1 MNFSRSVLFH
11 TNTKVCIIYFEQDCS
26 EKGESGTSRIIIW
39 FIAVLCLCHHFSRGV
54 MLIVRTWHRLQLEY
68 STLPFW
74 SDLLTPKSPTMDNP
88 TMDNPHD
95 AITRRIDFS
104 KWRDPNK
111 QKYFSGPNLLE
122 NLHWN
127 SFNNVYIG
135 WSLSLT
141 KIWPGFSSCV
151 VFSTIFMQWYCVSSV
166 CKGASIKRRSTEMSY
181 FLVWWLL
188 WECYQAHAV
197 QTLVVLAVFNHAT
210 SSDILFL

>member
-1 MNFSRSVLFH
+1 
-11 TNTKVCIIYFEQDCS
+11 
-26 EKGESGTSRIIIW
+26 
-39 FIAVLCLCHHFSRGV
+39 
-54 MLIVRTWHRLQLEY
+54 
-68 STLPFW
+68 
-74 SDLLTPKSPTMDNP
+74 MDNP

-111 QKYFSGPNLLE
+111 QKYFLGPNLLE
-122 NLHWN
+122 NLHWS
-127 SFNNVYIG
+127 SFNNLYTG
-135 WSLSLT
+135 WSLSWI
-141 KIWPGFSSCV
+141 KIWPGFSCV

-166 CKGASIKRRSTEMSY
+166 CMGASIIRRTAEMSC